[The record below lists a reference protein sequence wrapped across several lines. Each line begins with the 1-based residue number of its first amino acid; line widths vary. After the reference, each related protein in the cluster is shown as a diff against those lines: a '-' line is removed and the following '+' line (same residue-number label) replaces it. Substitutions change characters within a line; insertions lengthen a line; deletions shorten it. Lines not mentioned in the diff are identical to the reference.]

1 MIFTIFLK
9 ELKDTLRD
17 KRTVRMMII
26 IPTLVLP
33 LILSVVTKISH
44 NFEKEAAEK
53 PLKIGVV

>member
-44 NFEKEAAEK
+44 NFEKEVMK
-53 PLKIGVV
+53 SP